1 MEKNQSLE
9 AEPKRMTMFRR
20 KQEGTKRLA
29 KINGVEIEIRIVL
42 TSRPRY
48 ENYVKKGG
56 SSTVRYYRHEMKSLG
71 KAVTL

>member
-1 MEKNQSLE
+1 ME
-9 AEPKRMTMFRR
+9 AERKRMAMFRR

-29 KINGVEIEIRIVL
+29 KINGVEIKIRLVL

-48 ENYVKKGG
+48 VNCVKKGG